1 MRALMVNVEP
11 EPETIDWQTRNPA
24 FNMMSN
30 GKKLKKKA
38 RKLLKSKNK
47 VSKTIL
53 K

>member
-11 EPETIDWQTRNPA
+11 ETVDWQTRNPA

-47 VSKTIL
+47 VSKVTL

>member
-1 MRALMVNVEP
+1 MVNVKP
-11 EPETIDWQTRNPA
+11 EPETIDWRTHNPA

-47 VSKTIL
+47 VSKATL